1 MWSKAVKPLRSLAI
15 ALCAFFPASCGEP
28 GIETERGD
36 PDRDWQVLSAVD
48 SIWINEGEDAYIGD
62 PFNMVLVQGAR
73 GAGFEEI
80 WVSDIF
86 SKSLLHFDGDGEFV
100 KRVGSPGPGP
110 EEFSQPYL
118 MFRTDD
124 GQVAANDARQYSL
137 KWFDAETGALNATL
151 RYDIGMIGQSVPVT
165 RERESEPPLYVFPLL
180 DTETQTSLAAVD
192 PERGTIERFGELTER
207 HREAPAR
214 NAIWFTAFFGV
225 GALVEL
231 ESETVLTVFGGDET
245 LLVHDLEERTSR
257 ELGAVP
263 VRFRRGVDGDC
274 VLRGHHE
281 DLSDCGSPFEAYSSM
296 WGAWALNDGRVVIAH
311 LDTVDVGGPGRTLLQ
326 AQSFVTILDPSTDE
340 ACVDLE
346 VPVGEEVRAIFTVQD
361 NDLYALDRRLPG
373 THTES
378 WLLRFEL
385 PARGDCPAE
394 HRVEGWLADADP

>member
-1 MWSKAVKPLRSLAI
+1 MKPLRSLAI
-15 ALCAFFPASCGEP
+15 ALCAFVLASCGEQ
-28 GIETERGD
+28 GMEAERGKGD

-48 SIWINEGEDAYIGD
+48 SILINEGEHAYIGD

-73 GAGFEEI
+73 GAGLDEI
-80 WVSDIF
+80 WVSDFF

-110 EEFSQPYL
+110 AEFDMPRFV
-118 MFRTDD
+118 FRTEDQQVVADD
-124 GQVAANDARQYSL
+124 FRQRSL
-137 KWFDAETGALNATL
+137 KWFDAETGELNTTL
-151 RYDIGMIGQSVPVT
+151 RYDTGMIGISVPLAVE
-165 RERESEPPLYVFPLL
+165 REREQPLYVFFLL
-180 DTETQTSLAAVD
+180 DAETQTSLAAVD
-192 PERGTIERFGELTER
+192 PERGTVERFGELTER

-214 NAIWFTAFFGV
+214 NAIWFTSFFGA

-231 ESETVLTVFGGDET
+231 EPKTVLTVFGGDET
-245 LLVHDLEERTSR
+245 LLVHDLEARTSR
-257 ELGAVP
+257 HLGTVP
-263 VRFRRGVDGDC
+263 VRFRRGVDGEC

-296 WGAWALNDGRVVIAH
+296 WGAWALNDGRVAIAH

-346 VPVGEEVRAIFTVQD
+346 VPVGEEARAIFTVQD

-378 WLLRFEL
+378 WLLQFEL

-394 HRVEGWLADADP
+394 HRVDGWLADANP